1 MQGCQDMCKMTI
13 TGEAVKIERAPES
26 ETVMGPKDESKTSSE
41 EIKMIEAYSNEEM
54 LETINRLKSETFSI
68 TEEFKVTNM
77 ISTKAKE
84 AVKMLGSKSVN
95 SLRLTEI
102 AK

>member
-1 MQGCQDMCKMTI
+1 MTI
-13 TGEAVKIERAPES
+13 TGEAIKIERAPES
-26 ETVMGPKDESKTSSE
+26 ETSMGPKDEQKVLTE
-41 EIKMIEAYSNEEM
+41 EIKIEAYSNEEM
-54 LETINRLKSETFSI
+54 VETINRLKSEFFSL
-68 TEEFKVTNM
+68 TEELKSTNM
-77 ISTKAKE
+77 TNIKAKE